1 MTNVLV
7 KTATFFTGSEASV
20 YIGEWSQGLRSGYG
34 VLDHIIS
41 GEKYMG
47 MWSHDMKSGLGCV
60 VTIDGVYY
68 EGTFS
73 HNKMSG
79 KGLMIF
85 EDETTYEGNFADT
98 GVFSGVG
105 SMVTPNGDRFE
116 GSFYGNYTD
125 GMKFNG
131 TIFKV
136 VQSPQSPK
144 DQEDFHPGNDKIG
157 KHTVQADQKW
167 KSIYS
172 HYYDIFSLP
181 EPDSRVS
188 FLNTPV
194 IWEQLAISINQ
205 AKNNAKLEFYKKI
218 HHHGSNMSLDV
229 DLDGIEMIPDYF
241 AQELTM
247 EYLNNVKTY
256 LNKAFNSPF
265 HPLANLLNSLAD
277 CYTSTYGGV
286 RVHPRLL
293 KHAVDELHSMV
304 DGVYYFI
311 RALFPALPRIG
322 DCKVIELEDKC
333 TGQDKGEFVTMTSI
347 VFPYIL
353 PRLHPSV
360 FMLYA
365 LHYKRED
372 DGYWARILKWNKHPD
387 LALLSFL
394 EVNKK
399 FWSIEDASAA
409 TEKNVH
415 FTKGKIHF
423 LYNFFQNS

>member
-1 MTNVLV
+1 M
-7 KTATFFTGSEASV
+7 
-20 YIGEWSQGLRSGYG
+20 
-34 VLDHIIS
+34 
-41 GEKYMG
+41 
-47 MWSHDMKSGLGCV
+47 
-60 VTIDGVYY
+60 
-68 EGTFS
+68 
-73 HNKMSG
+73 
-79 KGLMIF
+79 
-85 EDETTYEGNFADT
+85 
-98 GVFSGVG
+98 
-105 SMVTPNGDRFE
+105 E

-144 DQEDFHPGNDKIG
+144 DQEDFRPGNDKIG

-172 HYYDIFSLP
+172 HYHDIFSLP
-181 EPDSRVS
+181 EPDSRGS
-188 FLNTPV
+188 FLNTPM

-241 AQELTM
+241 AQDLTM
-247 EYLNNVKTY
+247 EYLNNLKTY

-277 CYTSTYGGV
+277 CFTSTYGGV

-322 DCKVIELEDKC
+322 DCKVIDLEDKC
-333 TGQDKGEFVTMTSI
+333 TASQVS
-347 VFPYIL
+347 
-353 PRLHPSV
+353 
-360 FMLYA
+360 
-365 LHYKRED
+365 
-372 DGYWARILKWNKHPD
+372 N
-387 LALLSFL
+387 LLC
-394 EVNKK
+394 
-399 FWSIEDASAA
+399 
-409 TEKNVH
+409 
-415 FTKGKIHF
+415 HF
-423 LYNFFQNS
+423 LHSFELSSSSHFFL